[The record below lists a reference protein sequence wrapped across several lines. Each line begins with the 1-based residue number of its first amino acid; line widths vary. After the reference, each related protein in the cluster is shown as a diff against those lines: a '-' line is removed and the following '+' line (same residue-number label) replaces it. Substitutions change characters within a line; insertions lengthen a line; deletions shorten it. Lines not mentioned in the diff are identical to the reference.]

1 MANIYTINPKSLYDP
16 AQLKYQFSNREYLYQ
31 NYTTYVLRDM
41 LANNEV
47 VEELEFVQ
55 EKLKDDLEEY
65 IAKTTSKIDSEVME
79 IRQQQREGVAQV
91 QQETTTAENK
101 IL

>member
-1 MANIYTINPKSLYDP
+1 
-16 AQLKYQFSNREYLYQ
+16 
-31 NYTTYVLRDM
+31 M

-65 IAKTTSKIDSEVME
+65 IAKTTYKIDSEVME
-79 IRQQQREGVAQV
+79 VRQQQREGVAQV
-91 QQETTTAENK
+91 QQETTTAESK